1 MITLKQFRRKP
12 INNDPRGTPVLIQH
26 GMHSLDVK
34 PTPEEMA
41 EIKKQSQSKPASQK
55 KKVNEAYAAPDWN
68 PEYNF
73 NKDMYSAVPG
83 VGHAYQF
90 GMAREVARMPDI
102 YGAKNEINERF
113 KLENHHLIPH
123 LNPSRLHSY
132 HYEDQEHALMQEYGQ
147 TKQSLHPE
155 ISRYTED
162 SSYLNRN
169 LWQHF
174 LNTGSDYED
183 NSLGE
188 HNLKSLDEAL
198 QSRQLPTKLTVFAG
212 VKYNPGLEAAKN
224 SYNRLYHP
232 GYTSSSIEPGTGLEF
247 SARVKRG
254 RVKEDNFGDDPG
266 DRHIL
271 KIHLPAGHPGE
282 FIGTRS
288 HFDHEKEFLIPRQTT
303 FQIMPHPTIV
313 RANRGKFGPRLGI
326 DHIHFWD
333 AHPVLNPSQLELP
346 LGRGRR

>member
-34 PTPEEMA
+34 PTPEEIA

-73 NKDMYSAVPG
+73 NKDMYSAEPG
-83 VGHAYQF
+83 LGHAYQF
-90 GMAREVARMPDI
+90 GMAREVARLPDLH
-102 YGAKNEINERF
+102 GAKSEINGRF
-113 KLENHHLIPH
+113 KLENQHLVSN
-123 LNPSRLHSY
+123 LNPLLSHEY
-132 HYEDQEHALMQEYGQ
+132 HYELQEKNLLKEYGQ

-155 ISRYTED
+155 IFRYTED
-162 SSYLNRN
+162 SNYLNRT

-174 LNTGSDYED
+174 LGTGSDYED
-183 NSLGE
+183 DRIGD
-188 HNLKSLDEAL
+188 HNIKSLDEAL

-224 SYNRLYHP
+224 AYNRLYHP

-247 SARVKRG
+247 TSKIKRG
-254 RVKEDNFGDDPG
+254 RVKED
-266 DRHIL
+266 L
-271 KIHLPAGHPGE
+271 
-282 FIGTRS
+282 
-288 HFDHEKEFLIPRQTT
+288 FLAQCSNEGSCLDQ
-303 FQIMPHPTIV
+303 FQ
-313 RANRGKFGPRLGI
+313 F
-326 DHIHFWD
+326 
-333 AHPVLNPSQLELP
+333 
-346 LGRGRR
+346 